1 MKKILLTLG
10 ALGFGTLVFAQTAAL
25 KPQPVRVAPQYMAAS
40 VAVPKTPVKPA
51 VPAVPSISAL
61 PDTPEV
67 PEAPNYTAQEFM
79 GAVVPNAFATRVD
92 ASSSPAEALIK
103 QDNASTT
110 QDNAAD
116 EGITK
121 TFSKTFSA
129 AASDQLSINNQF
141 GSIMVKTWD
150 RKEVKADVTISAY
163 SNNADEQQKLLNDTR
178 ILADKSGDQI
188 AFKTEMSTNRNG
200 NWGNGTRNG
209 KKWRRE
215 VRVNYTLYVPVT
227 IAMNISQQYGN
238 VELGSFAGPVNA
250 KVQYGNFSAQKLS
263 NSSNNLNVQYG
274 KMTVQD
280 LNKGNLK
287 QQYGGGITLGTA
299 KDINVSAQYA
309 NLNIERLLG
318 DATMSVQYNKVN
330 IGQVAAS
337 SKVLT
342 ISAQYAGVDVGF
354 SDSYK
359 GKMDVRTSYGSF
371 KFGAGVSAK
380 IDGDDED
387 NGSFTKS
394 YTGNIGGGG
403 SSQVRV
409 NSSYESVIFR

>member
-1 MKKILLTLG
+1 MKNILLTLG
-10 ALGFGTLVFAQTAAL
+10 AISIGTLVFAQSSAVR
-25 KPQPVRVAPQYMAAS
+25 PQNAPVLPQYAAAS
-40 VAVPKTPVKPA
+40 MAIPKAPLNPVM
-51 VPAVPSISAL
+51 PAVPSFSAL
-61 PDTPEV
+61 PAQPDTPEV
-67 PEAPNYTAQEFM
+67 PEAPDVPNYNGPGNTGAAP
-79 GAVVPNAFATRVD
+79 GAVFFEQEHVFN
-92 ASSSPAEALIK
+92 I
-103 QDNASTT
+103 

-116 EGITK
+116 EGSTK
-121 TFSKTFSA
+121 TFSKTFA
-129 AASDQLSINNQF
+129 AGASDKISVNNQF
-141 GSIMVKTWD
+141 GSITVKTWD

-163 SNNADEQQKLLNDTR
+163 SNNADEQQKLLEDTR
-178 ILADKSGDQI
+178 IDAEKSGDQI
-188 AFKTEMSTNRNG
+188 SFRTEMSTKRNG

-215 VRVNYTLYVPVT
+215 VRVNYTLYVPAT
-227 IAMNISQQYGN
+227 NALTISQQYGN
-238 VELGSFAGPVNA
+238 VEIGSFAGPVNA
-250 KVQYGNFSAQKLS
+250 KVQYGNFNALKLS

-280 LNKGNLK
+280 LNKANLK

-299 KDINVSAQYA
+299 RDINVSAQYA
-309 NLNIERLLG
+309 NVNIERLLG

-359 GKMDVRTSYGSF
+359 GKIDVRTSYGSF

>member
-1 MKKILLTLG
+1 MKNILLTLG
-10 ALGFGTLVFAQTAAL
+10 AMSIGTLVFAQTAAV
-25 KPQPVRVAPQYMAAS
+25 KPQPVRITPQHMVAR
-40 VAVPKTPVKPA
+40 VAVPKTPVKP
-51 VPAVPSISAL
+51 VEPAPTAL

-67 PEAPNYTAQEFM
+67 PEVPEIPEYTAQGNR
-79 GAVVPNAFATRVD
+79 GAAA
-92 ASSSPAEALIK
+92 AEADFTTINTNIT
-103 QDNASTT
+103 QGNASTT

-116 EGITK
+116 EGLTK
-121 TFSKTFSA
+121 NFSRTFPA
-129 AASDQLSINNQF
+129 AASDDISINNQF
-141 GSIMVKTWD
+141 GSITVKTWD

-163 SNNADEQQKLLNDTR
+163 SNNADEQRKLLDGTR

-215 VRVNYTLYVPVT
+215 VRVNYTLYVPAT

-238 VELGSFAGPVNA
+238 VEFGSFAGPVIA
-250 KVQYGNFSAQKLS
+250 KVQYGDFNAQKLS
-263 NSSNNLNVQYG
+263 NSNNTLNVQYG

-280 LNKGNLK
+280 LNKANLK

-299 KDINVSAQYA
+299 RDINVSAQYA
-309 NLNIERLLG
+309 NVKIDRLLG

-330 IGQVAAS
+330 IGLVAESAR
-337 SKVLT
+337 VLT

-380 IDGDDED
+380 MEGDDED
-387 NGSFTKS
+387 HGSFTKT

-403 SSQVRV
+403 SGQVRV
-409 NSSYESVIFR
+409 NSSYGGVTFR